1 MFFYFVGGLAIFKS
15 ANMHADS
22 LERVSGIWTCPY
34 SRHFAREREGTT
46 SIELIMQKRGW
57 VRRRSMP
64 RNIVGADIFRI
75 FVCMEQ
81 EMVISSSG
89 VDRLLQ

>member
-1 MFFYFVGGLAIFKS
+1 
-15 ANMHADS
+15 
-22 LERVSGIWTCPY
+22 
-34 SRHFAREREGTT
+34 
-46 SIELIMQKRGW
+46 MQKRGW

-64 RNIVGADIFRI
+64 RNILGADISRI